1 MALARLGFGVAVVD
15 GRGTPGRGNAF
26 RDPGFPRFTEVGIQ
40 DHIAAIKQLA
50 AQKPELDIRRVGIH
64 GWSWG
69 GTFSAQ
75 AILTRGD
82 FYSVCVTGAGEIGRA
97 HYGTPGMNAM
107 TVVGLRLAQ

>member
-82 FYSVCVTGAGEIGRA
+82 FYSVCVTGAGVYAYAIGRA
-97 HYGTPGMNAM
+97 LCRERVCT
-107 TVVGLRLAQ
+107 